1 MIMKTV
7 KTDIGLLPGLVAV
20 MSLVAAFS
28 QIGCGWGV
36 DGLDRMDKLYPPDVP
51 DVSGEVIVTDII
63 EDNVQTDVV
72 TDLPVENDGVI
83 VDDTIWPDVS
93 YVGLDG
99 KWAARLVSNGIMTVP
114 MVGERPMAT
123 TDLFIA
129 EKTTDGLSLTFC
141 DELIDVEPTADFN
154 TTTTTKPAL
163 RDAIAEVPVIVATNG
178 DTVSVQE
185 IVWTWALAGTI
196 GADDPFP
203 TDVNLDNYPDID
215 SDTNPGV
222 TIAVSLVLW
231 DAPTTGERY
240 MAKRVKFSLDEG
252 TMSEDG
258 RWITGAMTFEVEEKV
273 LGANQP
279 LLNNGAA
286 VAPGTEGT
294 GYQFRRVDDAFDCAT
309 LVADH
314 KALFRTAP

>member
-1 MIMKTV
+1 MMKTV
-7 KTDIGLLPGLVAV
+7 KTDIALLPGLFAV

-28 QIGCGWGV
+28 QIGCGWGA
-36 DGLDRMDKLYPPDVP
+36 DGLDRLDKLYPPDVQ
-51 DVSGEVIVTDII
+51 DASGEVVVTDVN

-72 TDLPVENDGVI
+72 ADVPVETDGVV

-99 KWAARLVSNGIMTVP
+99 KWAARLVSRGIMTVP

-129 EKTTDGLSLTFC
+129 EKTADGLSLTFC
-141 DELIDVEPTADFN
+141 DELIDVEATADFN
-154 TTTTTKPAL
+154 TTTTTKSAL
-163 RDAIAEVPVIVATNG
+163 RDAIAEVPVIVAVNG
-178 DTVSVQE
+178 DTVSVQD
-185 IVWTWALAGTI
+185 IAWKWALADSI
-196 GADDPFP
+196 GLDDPLP
-203 TDVNLDNYPDID
+203 TDVTIENYPDID

-240 MAKRVKFSLDEG
+240 MAKRVKFSLAEG

-309 LVADH
+309 LVAGH
-314 KALFRTAP
+314 KALFSSAP